1 MLLTSRKFFARLD
14 INVVMEEVE
23 KLQEAQRKANGAVEY
38 PVVEKKPEITF
49 EDFEKSRSRLAKCL
63 SVNQ

>member
-1 MLLTSRKFFARLD
+1 
-14 INVVMEEVE
+14 MEEVE
-23 KLQEAQRKANGAVEY
+23 KLQEAQRKANGATEY

-49 EDFEKSRSRLAKCL
+49 EDFEKSRFRLAKCL

>member
-1 MLLTSRKFFARLD
+1 
-14 INVVMEEVE
+14 MEEVE

-49 EDFEKSRSRLAKCL
+49 EDFEKNPDSGWRSAK
-63 SVNQ
+63 V